1 MSALD
6 VALVALLVPFA
17 LRGWWRGF
25 LREACS
31 LIGLVAGA
39 YVAATWWTEAAKEIV
54 ARFQVEQVVALGLAV
69 VGLFLGV
76 YLVALLVGFVADRLA
91 RVLFLG
97 PVNSIIGVV
106 FGVAKGAVL
115 MGFGLFLLPR
125 FLPDPRITAAIESS
139 RLAPVLVSLSQQVI
153 DAGGQYATGARTQ
166 EA

>member
-6 VALVALLVPFA
+6 VALVALLLPFA

-31 LIGLVAGA
+31 LIGLVGGA
-39 YVAATWWTEAAKEIV
+39 FAAATLSTAAAKEIGAHAAIGPV
-54 ARFQVEQVVALGLAV
+54 GALALAV

-91 RVLFLG
+91 RALFLG
-97 PVNSIIGVV
+97 PLNSTAGVV

-115 MGFGLFLLPR
+115 MGFGLVLIPR

-139 RLAPVLVSLSQQVI
+139 RLAPALVRLSAYVI
-153 DAGGQYATGARTQ
+153 DAGGEFADGVRTQ